1 MYPGESR
8 IRDRRK
14 CYFVHSLMPRHRGC
28 GRDRVGLRLT
38 RLERAEW
45 RLLTHPRPKTS
56 HGSNGMT
63 SKVQGEGDYE
73 SARRYDEE
81 TKRFVEEKTK
91 EGKPLEGSA
100 SEASDELTPEEKK
113 ARARAKAADEDQRDA
128 DALRKAEEQRK
139 H

>member
-1 MYPGESR
+1 
-8 IRDRRK
+8 
-14 CYFVHSLMPRHRGC
+14 
-28 GRDRVGLRLT
+28 
-38 RLERAEW
+38 
-45 RLLTHPRPKTS
+45 
-56 HGSNGMT
+56 MT